1 MLIWSRLDG
10 INYVK
15 IQKISADQIM
25 LRLYDNSENDII
37 YVIFVYSNLLCSVMN
52 FCDSFG
58 YYAWNKDIKCVN
70 ILYKGRLVNILSIF
84 QFLHFA
90 RKDMFYRKFANKQY
104 SVHHEHDSSI
114 G

>member
-37 YVIFVYSNLLCSVMN
+37 YVKLLIFVYSNLLCSVMN

-84 QFLHFA
+84 QFLHLSKGIVFI
-90 RKDMFYRKFANKQY
+90 F
-104 SVHHEHDSSI
+104 
-114 G
+114 

>member
-37 YVIFVYSNLLCSVMN
+37 YVIYEN
-52 FCDSFG
+52 
-58 YYAWNKDIKCVN
+58 Y
-70 ILYKGRLVNILSIF
+70 
-84 QFLHFA
+84 
-90 RKDMFYRKFANKQY
+90 
-104 SVHHEHDSSI
+104 
-114 G
+114 

>member
-25 LRLYDNSENDII
+25 LRLFWKLL
-37 YVIFVYSNLLCSVMN
+37 IFVYSNLLCSVMN

-90 RKDMFYRKFANKQY
+90 RKDMFYHKFANKQY